1 MSRRANK
8 QNRAMSGMPTGPDP
22 TTVNVD
28 LSTASDVVC
37 DNCGNYTFV
46 QVMMMK
52 RLSALMSPT
61 GQEAIIP
68 IQTFACNACGWLNK
82 EFLPAGDNESTGEPE
97 DDGQSSSTL
106 IV

>member
-8 QNRAMSGMPTGPDP
+8 QNRAISGMPAGPDP

-37 DNCGNYTFV
+37 DSCGNYTFV

-82 EFLPAGDNESTGEPE
+82 EFLPTKDNDEEEEAERSESILTR
-97 DDGQSSSTL
+97 
-106 IV
+106 

>member
-28 LSTASDVVC
+28 LSIASDVVC

-52 RLSALMSPT
+52 RLSALLSPT

-82 EFLPAGDNESTGEPE
+82 EFLPTKDNDEEEAERSDSILTR
-97 DDGQSSSTL
+97 
-106 IV
+106 

>member
-22 TTVNVD
+22 TKVNVD

-37 DNCGNYTFV
+37 DSCGNYTFV
-46 QVMMMK
+46 QFMMMK

-82 EFLPAGDNESTGEPE
+82 EFLPTKDNDEEEEAERSESILTR
-97 DDGQSSSTL
+97 
-106 IV
+106 